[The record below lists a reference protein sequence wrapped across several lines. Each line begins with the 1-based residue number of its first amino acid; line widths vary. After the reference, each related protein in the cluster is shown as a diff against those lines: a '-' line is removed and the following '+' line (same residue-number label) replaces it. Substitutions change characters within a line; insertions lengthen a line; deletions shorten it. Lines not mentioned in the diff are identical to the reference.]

1 MTLYVLLGSDSAFW
15 WVVYLHDTTKPAGSD
30 KQYLSDKIRFDL
42 SYFGKKFLKL
52 SYINMTKHTYIW
64 R

>member
-1 MTLYVLLGSDSAFW
+1 LYDI
-15 WVVYLHDTTKPAGSD
+15 TKPAGSD

-52 SYINMTKHTYIW
+52 NYIDVAKHTYVYLKTNGY
-64 R
+64 RYKTG